1 VSYAEISILAPVRQL
16 HRRPA
21 AARRYS
27 DTAEIDAGRLTGI
40 IAAAAVWIFRY
51 RQRRWRKHTRHHL
64 MPAGAPLHHPAAD
77 RARLT
82 SPHGQPKRAAIAS
95 SAGV

>member
-1 VSYAEISILAPVRQL
+1 LAPVRRL

-27 DTAEIDAGRLTGI
+27 DAAGIDAGRLTGV

-51 RQRRWRKHTRHHL
+51 RPRRWPK
-64 MPAGAPLHHPAAD
+64 
-77 RARLT
+77 LT
-82 SPHGQPKRAAIAS
+82 VPGE
-95 SAGV
+95 

>member
-1 VSYAEISILAPVRQL
+1 VSYAEISILAPVRRL

-27 DTAEIDAGRLTGI
+27 NTAETDAGRLTGI

-51 RQRRWRKHTRHHL
+51 RQRRWR
-64 MPAGAPLHHPAAD
+64 
-77 RARLT
+77 RLT
-82 SPHGQPKRAAIAS
+82 VPGE
-95 SAGV
+95 